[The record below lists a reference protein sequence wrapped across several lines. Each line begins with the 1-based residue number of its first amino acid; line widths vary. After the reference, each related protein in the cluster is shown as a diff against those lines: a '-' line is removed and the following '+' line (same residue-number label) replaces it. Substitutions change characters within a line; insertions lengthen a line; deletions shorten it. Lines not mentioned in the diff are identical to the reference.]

1 MFSFISL
8 TIAYYIRHE
17 VAWHAGLET
26 NNIPMLKLI
35 TLNKCDIDRLNISGP
50 IKIPKVMMIKVRELY
65 DAYDAFFKSEDKLYC
80 QWTVG
85 QGAYFV
91 RDLDLV
97 AQLIKQMQLQAQQCQ
112 PEQQQDGLGS
122 VQLLLLRPLQH
133 DVSHRLLRHVREER
147 GDSMLKLSNCNS
159 YQDQPPWFAKLT
171 LYSKFH
177 LLHYL

>member
-50 IKIPKVMMIKVRELY
+50 IKIPKDMMIKVRELY
-65 DAYDAFFKSEDKLYC
+65 DAYDAFFKIWKIAMISRLIPQPDIKSEDELYC

-97 AQLIKQMQLQAQQCQ
+97 AQLIKRMQLQAQQCQ

-133 DVSHRLLRHVREER
+133 DVSHRLLRHVREE
-147 GDSMLKLSNCNS
+147 
-159 YQDQPPWFAKLT
+159 
-171 LYSKFH
+171 
-177 LLHYL
+177 